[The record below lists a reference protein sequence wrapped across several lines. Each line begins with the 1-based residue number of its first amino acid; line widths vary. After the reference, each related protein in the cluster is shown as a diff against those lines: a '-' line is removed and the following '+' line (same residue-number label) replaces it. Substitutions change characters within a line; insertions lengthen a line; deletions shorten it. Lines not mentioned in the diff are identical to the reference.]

1 MMNLVIRADAAPH
14 MGTGHVM
21 RCLALAQACQD
32 RGGRPIFAM
41 AGGDPAIAAR
51 LAREGMALVSL
62 ASPPGSAADAA
73 EVTQLAL
80 AAPTAWVVVDGYH
93 FDAAYQRRLKD
104 AGLRL
109 LVIDDYAHAGQYH
122 ADIVVNQNLGAAAAL
137 YPRRRPGSRLLLGP
151 AYVLLRREFLKWR
164 DWPREIPP
172 KAGKV
177 LVTLGGSDP
186 DNATLKVLKALLQ
199 VKVEGLTAMV
209 VVGGAN
215 PHRQEL
221 QSWVRK
227 AAPLIRLETDVED
240 MPRRL
245 AWAEAAV
252 AAPGSTAWE
261 LAFMGVPSLLL
272 VLAENQR
279 AKAEHLQALGVAHYL
294 GWQQEVDSEAMAG
307 ALTQLLLSA
316 ETRAQMSRRGRE
328 LVDGQGAWRVM
339 RQLQGES
346 D

>member
-1 MMNLVIRADAAPH
+1 MNLVIRADADPH

-32 RGGRPIFAM
+32 RGGRPIFIM
-41 AGGDPAIAAR
+41 AGGDPAMATR
-51 LAREGMALVSL
+51 LTREGMALVSL
-62 ASPPGSAADAA
+62 ASPPGTAADAE
-73 EVTQLAL
+73 EVAQLAL
-80 AAPTAWVVVDGYH
+80 AAPAAWVVVDGYH
-93 FDAAYQRRLKD
+93 FDAAYQRQLKD

-109 LVIDDYAHAGQYH
+109 LVIDDYAHAGQYY
-122 ADIVVNQNLGAAAAL
+122 ADIIVNQNLAAAEEL
-137 YPRRRPGSRLLLGP
+137 YPRRSPGSRLLLGP
-151 AYVLLRREFLKWR
+151 AYALLRREFRQWR
-164 DWPREIPP
+164 DWPREIPQV
-172 KAGKV
+172 AGKV

-186 DNATLKVLKALLQ
+186 ANATLKVLKALLQ
-199 VKVEGLTAMV
+199 VKLEGLAAMV
-209 VVGGAN
+209 VIGGAN

-221 QSWVRK
+221 QSWARD
-227 AAPLIRLETDVED
+227 AAPVIRLETDVED
-240 MPRRL
+240 MPRWL

-279 AKAEHLQALGVAHYL
+279 AKAEHLQALGVARHL
-294 GWQQEVDSEAMAG
+294 GRQQEVGSEAIAR

-316 ETRAQMSRRGRE
+316 ETRAQMVRRGRE
-328 LVDGQGAWRVM
+328 LVDGEGARRVL
-339 RQLQGES
+339 RYLQGES